1 MPVQQARPES
11 DMARGPH
18 PLTRRSL
25 LVLPGAAAVPGRAH
39 AQDAYPSRPLRI
51 IVSFAPGGGADI
63 MARLL
68 AVPLARELGQPVVVE
83 NRAGGGGVIGTEA
96 CARAAPDGHTLC
108 FGSTTTHSIVPH
120 LQSGLTWD
128 PLRDFTAI
136 TLLGFQPNVLAV
148 NPALPIRSMAE
159 LMDWAR
165 RNRGAAY
172 GTSGIGTSNHLA
184 GEYLSRQF
192 ELQLNHV
199 AYRGGNLAQQDAAA
213 GQIPIVID
221 QITAMLPLITAGRLR
236 PIVVAGSRG
245 RSAQL
250 PDVPN
255 ITEGVLPDFRVESY
269 QALFAPT
276 GLPPAVLAR
285 IHAAVLSAV
294 NNSDVRQR
302 FVEMGTEPVLNT
314 PGEFSAY
321 LRETSPMYRRLVDIS
336 GARVN

>member
-1 MPVQQARPES
+1 MVLLSRLITTLAVLGGLL
-11 DMARGPH
+11 ALTGPS
-18 PLTRRSL
+18 R
-25 LVLPGAAAVPGRAH
+25 
-39 AQDAYPSRPLRI
+39 AQDAYPSRPVRI

-96 CARAAPDGHTLC
+96 CARAPADGYTLC
-108 FGSTTTHSIVPH
+108 FGSTTTHSIIPH
-120 LQSGLTWD
+120 LQQGLTWD
-128 PLRDFTAI
+128 PIRDFTHI
-136 TLLGFQPNVLAV
+136 TNLGFQPNVLAV
-148 NPALPIRSMAE
+148 NPALPIRTMTE
-159 LMDWAR
+159 LVEWAR

-172 GTSGIGTSNHLA
+172 GTSGVGTSNHLA

-192 ELQLNHV
+192 DLQLNHV

-221 QITAMLPLITAGRLR
+221 QITAMLPLIQAGRLR

-245 RSAQL
+245 RSALL

-255 ITEGVLPDFRVESY
+255 ITEGTLPDFRVESY
-269 QALFAPT
+269 QALFAPA
-276 GLPPAVLAR
+276 GLPPTVLAR
-285 IHAAVLSAV
+285 LHDAVVKAV

-302 FVEMGTEPVLNT
+302 FIEMGTEPVLNT
-314 PGEFSAY
+314 PAEFTAY
-321 LRETSPMYRRLVDIS
+321 LRETSPMYQRLVEIS